1 MKLLLAEDDID
12 FGNILSQYL
21 SMSGFEVTL
30 ARNGREAWDIFHDAP
45 PDICVLDIMMPEM
58 DGFTLAEKMRAKE
71 PGIPFIF
78 LTAKSLREDMI
89 KGLKLGADDYI
100 TKPFDPEML
109 LLRINNILRRI
120 YTVVQDEYHI
130 SHSTLKYNALELITP
145 SGKEKLTLREAQLL
159 RHLIMNRNKTLTREQ
174 ILTEIWGE
182 DDYFL
187 GRSMDVFISR
197 LRKYLSPD
205 RGISLRTLRG
215 MGFILEETRQE
226 SKPVLP
232 LRLRLVVPRLADWNL
247 SHVVTTR
254 CPPPRGSE
262 NLSGSH
268 DSLSSASRMRNSV
281 RLTS

>member
-30 ARNGREAWDIFHDAP
+30 ARNGREAWDRFHDSK

-58 DGFTLAEKMRAKE
+58 DGFTLAEKLRAKD

-89 KGLKLGADDYI
+89 RGLKLGADDYI

-120 YTVVQDEYHI
+120 YTVAEDEYRI
-130 SHSTLKYNALELITP
+130 SDTTLRYNALELITP
-145 SGKEKLTLREAQLL
+145 AGKEKLTLREAQLM
-159 RHLIMNRNKTLTREQ
+159 RHLMMNRNKALTREQ

-197 LRKYLSPD
+197 LRKYIAPD
-205 RGISLRTLRG
+205 HGLSLRTLRG
-215 MGFILEETRQE
+215 MGCILEELRQ
-226 SKPVLP
+226 
-232 LRLRLVVPRLADWNL
+232 
-247 SHVVTTR
+247 
-254 CPPPRGSE
+254 
-262 NLSGSH
+262 
-268 DSLSSASRMRNSV
+268 
-281 RLTS
+281 

>member
-30 ARNGREAWDIFHDAP
+30 ARNGQEAWNRFNDAR

-58 DGFTLAEKMRAKE
+58 DGFTLAEKLRAKE

-130 SHSTLKYNALELITP
+130 SHTVLKYNALELITP
-145 SGKEKLTLREAQLL
+145 ACTEKLTLREAQLL
-159 RHLIMNRNKTLTREQ
+159 RHLMMNRNKALTREQ

-197 LRKYLSPD
+197 LRKYLTPD

-215 MGFILEETRQE
+215 MGFILEEIRQ
-226 SKPVLP
+226 S
-232 LRLRLVVPRLADWNL
+232 
-247 SHVVTTR
+247 
-254 CPPPRGSE
+254 
-262 NLSGSH
+262 
-268 DSLSSASRMRNSV
+268 
-281 RLTS
+281 